1 MTQNII
7 DVSFDIEK
15 FTAQQKVIYDGLL
28 SIYDKSKGIS
38 GNIIAPGSSGGWTE
52 LTAKV
57 NAHQHAIS
65 ALQTAN
71 VKYTQTVQQVEKN
84 NILAAKAAEANAK
97 AIKAEEA
104 AEQQR
109 LKTQAQQLELTK
121 KQIAANEKAAKAYN
135 PANVP
140 LVVTPINNDE
150 LKNATILV
158 NEVDQA
164 EAAAALSAAEFG
176 NSVNKSTTALND
188 QGIVAK
194 KVNSESIRDK
204 EVQKQLERQA
214 NQELKNSVREQLAAK
229 GSLEQR
235 RAALIRLNAAYD
247 NLNATERNSPYGIR
261 LQKTIAGVITQV
273 KELEYA
279 TGRAQRNVGN
289 YGSAFEGGFAKA
301 GRAATRFYG
310 ILRKVAYVLP
320 GIGISGIV
328 GFLAQPIIDM
338 TMKLLGLGEASEEV
352 KKQQQDMED
361 AFKSAA
367 DSAATEIS
375 KVTVL
380 KTVLDSENTTRAQKI
395 TALKDLKSV
404 NTDYFGQLD
413 IENGKVN
420 GLENS
425 YDAYIAKLLRS
436 INIKANEEQL
446 TAALKEQNEI
456 IGKINQSRETGFKH
470 TIANLT
476 EYERR
481 TAIAEFNLN
490 FGQGK
495 NGNKII
501 TPQQD
506 QLIVDLL
513 NKKELVK
520 KIMDDMKAN
529 IQDDFNPKPQKI
541 KKDKTKA
548 PVLESTKN
556 ELDLE
561 FELYK
566 IAQQRKIKLLDEEAN
581 DTKKSFAERIKFAE
595 EYRDAE
601 IELAKKTADHEIAAD
616 NEKLAA
622 MEHNYKKLKNGT
634 EKNNLLVE
642 IENEKKQIKIVGAKY
657 NDEII
662 GIEDALQKRLTEID
676 KEEAEK
682 RKKVFEDEKSSI
694 ENAHEEISKAI
705 EAKRTKEK
713 ADHDEALH
721 NKKIN
726 KKKYDELE
734 EKSTQDNNILQA
746 KADLSKANGALGL
759 AIANPEL
766 EKKPLDDYINDVV
779 IAQNKLKSLQNQND
793 KTKLEKKKEEIDQ
806 IKEIT
811 QSAQDVINGIVDAG
825 YQKQIE
831 SIQKIIDL
839 NNERKDQEI
848 KNIQES
854 TLSNQEKAAQM
865 MILDNTVAAN
875 NKKLEREKVAIQIK
889 QAKYDRDASILA
901 ILENAAVGYFK
912 LVAENGAVGLLE
924 GAVLASTA
932 AAQIAM
938 LLAKP
943 LPQMPAY
950 AEGTNFHPGG
960 AAIVGEKKVNGSF
973 QKELITTPDGKSFIT
988 DKPTFIPDLLRG
1000 SKVTP
1005 LTKEMIMEGMTQS
1018 ANISMAERIVL
1029 SNSIQAEGNRVELAA
1044 IKEAVYET
1052 GRMTAQAL
1060 KKQKGANVT
1069 FISNG
1074 NWKEYIQRTVKE

>member
-1 MTQNII
+1 MAQNIV
-7 DVSFDIEK
+7 DVSWDLAKFDEQ
-15 FTAQQKVIYDGLL
+15 TQAVLANMTKVYDLANQA
-28 SIYDKSKGIS
+28 KATGIKL
-38 GNIIAPGSSGGWTE
+38 GSDGGFTE
-52 LTAKV
+52 LKKNVVEFNKV
-57 NAHQHAIS
+57 QENTIRLTKLQES
-65 ALQTAN
+65 AEQARL
-71 VKYTQTVQQVEKN
+71 KTQ
-84 NILAAKAAEANAK
+84 IAAAKAAKEQ
-97 AIKAEEA
+97 EA

-121 KQIAANEKAAKAYN
+121 KQTAANEKAAKAYN

-140 LVVTPINNDE
+140 LVVTHINNDE
-150 LKNATILV
+150 LKNAGTLV
-158 NEVDQA
+158 NQVEQS
-164 EAAAALSAAEFG
+164 EAAAAISAAEFG
-176 NSVNKSTTALND
+176 NSVNKSTTALNE

-204 EVQKQLERQA
+204 EIQKQLERQA

-261 LQKTIAGVITQV
+261 LQKTIAGVTTQV
-273 KELEYA
+273 KELEYT

-289 YGSAFEGGFAKA
+289 YGSAFGEGFAKA
-301 GRAATRFYG
+301 GRAATKFYG

-338 TMKLLGLGEASEEV
+338 TMKLLGLGDASEEV

-395 TALKDLKSV
+395 TALKELKET

-529 IQDDFNPKPQKI
+529 IQDDFNPKPPK
-541 KKDKTKA
+541 KEKDKTKA
-548 PVLESTKN
+548 AVMESTKDQ
-556 ELDLE
+556 LDAE

-566 IAQQRKIKLLDEEAN
+566 IAQQRKIKLLDEEQN
-581 DTKKSFAERIKFAE
+581 DNKKAWQERIIAAGEFQKAT
-595 EYRDAE
+595 
-601 IELAKKTADHEIAAD
+601 IELSDKTYQHEID
-616 NEKLAA
+616 NDKKKLEVLKA
-622 MEHNYKKLKNGT
+622 NYKKAKGT
-634 EKNNLLVE
+634 EKNNIAVE
-642 IENEKKQIKIVGAKY
+642 IENATKEITIAQAKQQDARIDLEKSFKTQYEKIAKETEADRLKTLEESEKSIKNVRTNQQGAIDAREATEIASLDELLDKKLISQKKY
-657 NDEII
+657 NKRKAKFEN
-662 GIEDALQKRLTEID
+662 DALVL
-676 KEEAEK
+676 
-682 RKKVFEDEKSSI
+682 
-694 ENAHEEISKAI
+694 
-705 EAKRTKEK
+705 
-713 ADHDEALH
+713 
-721 NKKIN
+721 
-726 KKKYDELE
+726 
-734 EKSTQDNNILQA
+734 
-746 KADLSKANGALGL
+746 
-759 AIANPEL
+759 
-766 EKKPLDDYINDVV
+766 
-779 IAQNKLKSLQNQND
+779 SLQS
-793 KTKLEKKKEEIDQ
+793 Q
-806 IKEIT
+806 IKEAEGLREIAKLKGESVIDFDNKIT
-811 QSAQDVINGIVDAG
+811 ELTGKLHSAEAKGSKKDDPKEILKSYEDAARSSQELINGLVDAG
-825 YQKQIE
+825 YQKEINA
-831 SIQKIIDL
+831 IQKIIDL
-839 NNERKDQEI
+839 NNERKDREI
-848 KNIQES
+848 ANINAS

-865 MILDNTVAAN
+865 LILDNTVAAN
-875 NKKLEREKVAIQIK
+875 NRKLEKEKTAIAIK
-889 QAKYDRDASILA
+889 QAKFDRDAAVLG
-901 ILENAAVGYFK
+901 ILENAAVAEFSIAKWGPAGIAQGIAIA
-912 LVAENGAVGLLE
+912 VA
-924 GAVLASTA
+924 A

-938 LLAKP
+938 IMAKP

-950 AEGTNFHPGG
+950 AEGTDNHPGG
-960 AAIVGEKKVNGSF
+960 PAIVGEG
-973 QKELITTPDGKSFIT
+973 QYKELVTEPGGKSFIASR
-988 DKPTFIPDLLRG
+988 PMLLNNLPKG
-1000 SKVTP
+1000 SKVKP
-1005 LTKEMIMEGMTQS
+1005 LTNEMIMASMTQS
-1018 ANISMAERIVL
+1018 ANASMAERMVA

-1060 KKQKGANVT
+1060 RKQKGANVVVNVDSK
-1069 FISNG
+1069 FYAHIM
-1074 NWKEYIQRTVKE
+1074 KVVKE

>member
-1 MTQNII
+1 MAQNIV
-7 DVSFDIEK
+7 DVSWDLAKFDEQ
-15 FTAQQKVIYDGLL
+15 TQAVLANMTKVYDLANQA
-28 SIYDKSKGIS
+28 KATGIKL
-38 GNIIAPGSSGGWTE
+38 GSDGGFTE
-52 LTAKV
+52 LKKNVVEFNKV
-57 NAHQHAIS
+57 QENTIRLTKLQES
-65 ALQTAN
+65 AEQARL
-71 VKYTQTVQQVEKN
+71 KTQ
-84 NILAAKAAEANAK
+84 IAAAKAAKEQ
-97 AIKAEEA
+97 EA

-121 KQIAANEKAAKAYN
+121 KQTAANEKAAKAYN

-140 LVVTPINNDE
+140 LVVNPVNNDE
-150 LKNATILV
+150 LKNATTLV
-158 NEVDQA
+158 NEVNQA

-188 QGIVAK
+188 QEIVAK

-261 LQKTIAGVITQV
+261 LQKTIAGVTTQV

-289 YGSAFEGGFAKA
+289 YGSAFGEGFAKA
-301 GRAATRFYG
+301 GRAATKFYG

-529 IQDDFNPKPQKI
+529 IQDDFNPKPPK
-541 KKDKTKA
+541 KEKDKTKA
-548 PVLESTKN
+548 AVMESTKDQ
-556 ELDLE
+556 LDAE

-566 IAQQRKIKLLDEEAN
+566 VAQQRKIKLLEEEQN
-581 DTKKSFAERIKFAE
+581 DTKKSIMERVQLAEDYKNAQ
-595 EYRDAE
+595 
-601 IELAKKTADHEIAAD
+601 IELSDKTFEHEIAND
-616 NEKLAA
+616 KERLRV
-622 MEHNYKKLKNGT
+622 MEINYKRLKKGT
-634 EKNNLLVE
+634 EKNNLAVE
-642 IENEKKQIKIVGAKY
+642 IQNTTKSIKIAQSKQNDARLGLEDEFRKKY
-657 NDEII
+657 LEI
-662 GIEDALQKRLTEID
+662 EKDTEAERLRIF
-676 KEEAEK
+676 EEAG
-682 RKKVFEDEKSSI
+682 
-694 ENAHEEISKAI
+694 KAI
-705 EAKRTKEK
+705 ENVYTEQRNAIEANRATEKASHDKLLHDKSISQDKYDKLEKKSIKENLILQLQADLKKAESARNLIFSNRNSTQEERNNATNAVTVAQGNLVSGQNQDDKSDAEKKKEK
-713 ADHDEALH
+713 IRAIEDTV
-721 NKKIN
+721 
-726 KKKYDELE
+726 
-734 EKSTQDNNILQA
+734 KSTQDL
-746 KADLSKANGALGL
+746 
-759 AIANPEL
+759 
-766 EKKPLDDYINDVV
+766 
-779 IAQNKLKSLQNQND
+779 
-793 KTKLEKKKEEIDQ
+793 
-806 IKEIT
+806 
-811 QSAQDVINGIVDAG
+811 INGLVDAG
-825 YQKQIE
+825 YQKEINA
-831 SIQKIIDL
+831 IQKIIDL
-839 NNERKDQEI
+839 NNERKEQEI
-848 KNIQES
+848 ANINAS

-889 QAKYDRDASILA
+889 QAKFDRDMA
-901 ILENAAVGYFK
+901 ILGIIENAAI
-912 LVAENGAVGLLE
+912 AEFTPPY
-924 GAVLASTA
+924 SPWKA
-932 AAQIAM
+932 AAIAVEAAASIAM

-950 AEGTNFHPGG
+950 ATGTDNHPGG
-960 AAIVGEKKVNGSF
+960 PAIVGEG
-973 QKELITTPDGKSFIT
+973 QYKEQVTTPDGKSFIV
-988 DKPTFIPDLLRG
+988 DKPTFIPNLLSG
-1000 SKVTP
+1000 SKVKP
-1005 LTKEMIMEGMTQS
+1005 FKDRMDMINRDMY
-1018 ANISMAERIVL
+1018 NSMVI
-1029 SNSIQAEGNRVELAA
+1029 G
-1044 IKEAVYET
+1044 
-1052 GRMTAQAL
+1052 TAQRIHAAEMSIKTSNKDIVEAIEL
-1060 KKQKGANVT
+1060 GSIRTVQAMKKQKGTNVVVNVNGEWNAY
-1069 FISNG
+1069 IS
-1074 NWKEYIQRTVKE
+1074 KVVKE